1 MASRVITRSNVKRLN
16 KKAKIARIE
25 SELKEEKKL
34 RASVEQQAGDWKDKA
49 LRFRRY
55 SSS

>member
-34 RASVEQQAGDWKDKA
+34 RASVEQQARDWKDKA

>member
-34 RASVEQQAGDWKDKA
+34 RVSVEQQARDWKDKA

>member
-1 MASRVITRSNVKRLN
+1 MASRVITRSNIKRLN

-34 RASVEQQAGDWKDKA
+34 RASVEQQARDWKDKA